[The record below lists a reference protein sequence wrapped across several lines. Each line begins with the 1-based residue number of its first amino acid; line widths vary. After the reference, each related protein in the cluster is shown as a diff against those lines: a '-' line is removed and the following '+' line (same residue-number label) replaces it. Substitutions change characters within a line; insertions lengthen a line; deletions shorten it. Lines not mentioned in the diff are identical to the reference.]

1 MQSQSVI
8 LLAEVLH
15 TEAQAEA
22 ARLQIVNQACA
33 QRPTASGV
41 IASAQRRLR
50 IAPANAAAHLH
61 MHMQLQRILTTIR
74 GKGSRVV
81 PRPSVDSLLME
92 L

>member
-8 LLAEVLH
+8 MLAEVLH

-33 QRPTASGV
+33 QRPTA
-41 IASAQRRLR
+41 RRLR